1 MGHERGELSGS
12 PRPAS
17 PPFLPVLYFC
27 CHFVIWLPSVALKGV
42 AGGVLFIR
50 SSLLI
55 SPSPSC
61 LVHPPSDSSALI
73 IHTRPVLRGSGSA
86 STANSSIA
94 KACPNCLLF
103 IGGLQDLERA
113 HEGLVDA
120 HHGAGVIKFTA
131 IVRSGEKCDELS
143 IAEKLVA
150 ILDDL
155 MSSTYKVDLVL
166 VVEFSNNILTEGEAD
181 TSIIIAPICHFFI
194 GVRPEKIAE
203 KACVGHVRRPHDV
216 VDGQDFVEFGRE
228 TTVHAKDLVVN

>member
-1 MGHERGELSGS
+1 MCVHLSVLSCHSSLHSSRVSAESSVSLQLLGFWKHNARQSFVSLCMGHERGELSGS

-50 SSLLI
+50 SLLLI

-61 LVHPPSDSSALI
+61 LVHPPSDSSALV
-73 IHTRPVLRGSGSA
+73 IHTGSVLRCSGSA

-113 HEGLVDA
+113 H
-120 HHGAGVIKFTA
+120 
-131 IVRSGEKCDELS
+131 
-143 IAEKLVA
+143 
-150 ILDDL
+150 
-155 MSSTYKVDLVL
+155 
-166 VVEFSNNILTEGEAD
+166 
-181 TSIIIAPICHFFI
+181 
-194 GVRPEKIAE
+194 
-203 KACVGHVRRPHDV
+203 
-216 VDGQDFVEFGRE
+216 
-228 TTVHAKDLVVN
+228 